1 MSRNK
6 NVVKPSQEQIDLL
19 RRTASSDAS
28 ESRSAMRSLAQALQI
43 PLRSALLN
51 GDILDGIFA
60 AEVLDPSA
68 TAEYPIDFFT
78 GDNVDD
84 YIAYVVPSEGAI
96 PTRAIV
102 GDAVTVPTFDIAN
115 AIDWPLKYARQAR
128 WNIVARA
135 MEVMEA
141 GFVRKMN
148 TDGWQAIISAG
159 AGRTD
164 FNGGAPLTFDAN
176 ATVGQFTKRLISLM
190 KTTMTRLAG
199 GNSATQNRGQLTDVY
214 LSPEALEDIR
224 DWDGA
229 NDGVDDFT
237 LREIFQAGDDT
248 GRGTATGPLAGIY
261 GVRLHSIT
269 ELGVGQEFQDFFDT
283 LGLSMGVS
291 DEEIVVGLDLQ
302 ENDSFVMPVKEQLSI
317 FEDDA
322 LHRRRRQGFYA
333 WQEHGFG
340 VLDGRRIL
348 LGSF

>member
-1 MSRNK
+1 MNRK
-6 NVVKPSQEQIDLL
+6 NVVNPTTEQIELL
-19 RRTASSDAS
+19 RRTASADPA
-28 ESRSAMRSLAQALQI
+28 ESKEAMRTLAQALQI

-51 GDILDGIFA
+51 GDILAGIYTP
-60 AEVLDPSA
+60 EILDPSA

-78 GDNVDD
+78 ADNVDE

-102 GDAVTVPTFDIAN
+102 GDTVTVGTFDIAN
-115 AIDWPLKYARQAR
+115 SIDWPLKYARAAR

-164 FNGGAPLTFDAN
+164 SAGGAPMVVDGN
-176 ATVGQFTKRLISLM
+176 AAAGQFTKRLVSLM
-190 KTTMTRLAG
+190 KTTMTRLSG
-199 GNSATQNRGQLTDVY
+199 GNSATQSRGQLTDIY

-224 DWDGA
+224 DWDSA
-229 NDGVDDFT
+229 TEGVDDFT
-237 LREIFQAGDDT
+237 LREIFKAGDDP
-248 GRGTATGPLAGIY
+248 ATGPLAGIY

-269 ELGVGQEFQDFFDT
+269 ELGVGQEFQTFFDT
-283 LGLSMGVS
+283 LSLSMGAS

-317 FEDDA
+317 FDDSDN

-340 VLDGRRIL
+340 VLDGRRVL